1 MENSE
6 NHDPRDRNNEMVKA
20 MQHWKMTA
28 ALRENEKLELMKEVN
43 ELRLKLSRLRNAES
57 THTRKLNA
65 ELQSASEEA
74 LSHLVNASSAVARML
89 ELVKSYIQ
97 GKRELE
103 SALPRWSSLSNT
115 PTKEKVNRVPPLL
128 IGGRHI
134 QPVVSLSRTLQPTN
148 SRIMSNRS
156 PNQINRSV
164 SARAVP
170 MHMLQDVFI
179 PLTRI
184 DAEIPISNGDVNPE
198 EANDSTNDL
207 ASDDSSERMDEPVS
221 GRDDF
226 EESQRLETV
235 VEEMEF
241 EDETA
246 QRPIDPLEGPS
257 WLLDVPAHNN
267 KRKSKNQTTSEPDS
281 TTQLHANA
289 SPGPSR
295 NHLEVE
301 GPVSVT
307 VACEFT
313 PTVRRRR
320 RASPRRAAGPR
331 VITPL
336 VASPRVSLSPHFSP
350 RPARRNSTNAPIL
363 KVMVAKMRLSDD
375 EDSDSSPPKS
385 PNLDQITTKR
395 PNRNEQKPNKTE
407 IPPKRPKF
415 GEMQPKPQKILQRRS
430 PESPIRRES
439 STKRHSSDGS
449 PICQVHLRD
458 LTPSQRLMRFDAPSP
473 NGSTDACVIVLETSN
488 DQLEPCCSGVSRE
501 RTLSRTNSRENQQN
515 HSNHGNHSNSSHDNH
530 PTNSNHNPTSHDNR
544 LAKTRNNQPN
554 HTGDHS
560 KNNHENHPAS
570 TRDNHSNHNRANN
583 HDNHTSQNNH
593 SNGIHSSYDHNN
605 RTANM
610 TSTNHDTCSYVS
622 DNRNSSSLRSR
633 LNSHNGNGSDSSN
646 SDAVSEG
653 RTRRPRKA
661 VVYKE
666 KPLNRKLRR

>member
-226 EESQRLETV
+226 EES
-235 VEEMEF
+235 
-241 EDETA
+241 
-246 QRPIDPLEGPS
+246 PIDPLEGPS

-267 KRKSKNQTTSEPDS
+267 K
-281 TTQLHANA
+281 
-289 SPGPSR
+289 
-295 NHLEVE
+295 